1 MAMFNSYVKLPEGN
15 VKFDVICLC
24 VFPPVWPQ
32 YGQKL
37 ESSNSASELDLQD
50 RRETQHF
57 KIPRC
62 RARGCR
68 WFVLFGR
75 DVCWLPK
82 ERSWNV
88 QSMGSMGILGG
99 SSHLVSWLVHPNYKW
114 INPTYPM

>member
-1 MAMFNSYVKLPEGN
+1 ML
-15 VKFDVICLC
+15 KFDVICLC

-62 RARGCR
+62 RGRGCR
-68 WFVLFGR
+68 WAPFWTRRVLAAKGTK
-75 DVCWLPK
+75 L
-82 ERSWNV
+82 ERAV
-88 QSMGSMGILGG
+88 HGYTCG
-99 SSHLVSWLVHPNYKW
+99 SSHGS
-114 INPTYPM
+114 

>member
-1 MAMFNSYVKLPEGN
+1 MLNLMLFVYV
-15 VKFDVICLC
+15 FS
-24 VFPPVWPQ
+24 PPVWPQ

-82 ERSWNV
+82 GTKLERAVHGLHGYTWWLIPLSK
-88 QSMGSMGILGG
+88 
-99 SSHLVSWLVHPNYKW
+99 LVSSPQL
-114 INPTYPM
+114 